1 MGDNSTN
8 CNRFDPRF
16 MDIGYGHF
24 DYTMGNSDKK
34 KDEFHLYKDTSTQNR
49 LL

>member
-1 MGDNSTN
+1 VTTFPVSYIVIMGDNSTN

-34 KDEFHLYKDTSTQNR
+34 KA
-49 LL
+49 